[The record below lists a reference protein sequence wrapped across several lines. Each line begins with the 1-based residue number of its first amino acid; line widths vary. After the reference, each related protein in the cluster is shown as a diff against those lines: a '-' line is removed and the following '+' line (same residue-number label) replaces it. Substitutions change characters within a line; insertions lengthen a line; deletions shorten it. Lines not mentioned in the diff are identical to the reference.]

1 MSQTVLTPAQPLLP
15 RRTRADRPL
24 FAIMA
29 AMAFLAGLALLS
41 ALWATKAGRMWTS
54 DLEGRMTVQVMDAQQ
69 APQAEA
75 LLDDLGG
82 VTARTLPADEVDAL
96 LAPWLGNAELPPD
109 IPVPAL
115 IRIDGGTSTSRLA
128 DALAAAG
135 IEAEVD
141 DHQRWSHRVKRTAL
155 WARLAALAVLSL
167 IFAAG
172 AAVAAFA
179 TEAALRAEDTV
190 IGVLGQ
196 VGAEDRFVAD
206 LFVRR
211 FAVAGAKAGAA
222 GAVLALVF
230 GLVLG
235 LLFGQP
241 LGLSVAAVLW
251 MAVVAALFAG
261 VAGFSAGRMVRQQ
274 LKAGRAL
281 L

>member
-1 MSQTVLTPAQPLLP
+1 MSRTALPPPQPLLP

-24 FAIMA
+24 LAIMA

-41 ALWATKAGRMWTS
+41 ALWASEAGRMWTS
-54 DLEGRMTVQVMDAQQ
+54 DLEGRMTVQVMDAGD
-69 APQAEA
+69 APRAEEI
-75 LLDDLGG
+75 LNGLGG
-82 VTARTLPADEVDAL
+82 VSAETLAAEEVDAL

-115 IRIDGGTSTSRLA
+115 IRIDGAGSVERLA
-128 DALAAAG
+128 NALEAGG

-230 GLVLG
+230 GGLLG

-241 LGLSVAAVLW
+241 FGLSLAAVLW

-261 VAGFSAGRMVRQQ
+261 VAGFSAGRMVLQQ
-274 LKAGRAL
+274 LQAGRAL